1 MDSDVVTL
9 GPELLQRHLFHS
21 PAGWHLW
28 RSDWIIAN
36 SLLRRKQPV
45 IFLCLFIL
53 NITVTVSR
61 YHMLTLMPNDCILEA
76 TSFPILPSPTI
87 PSTLPYSS
95 APMNWKIGS
104 KTMTHLQKSQST
116 QIQVSHL
123 IIHNW
128 VDNGANHATVMAW
141 CSQCKQP
148 FKQHTG
154 EQAKMLLPS
163 CDPSFLASLTS
174 LLVAHFW
181 KQINVIMEYYCTS
194 ITTTELLGNCSE
206 MTWLVLPWEAHE
218 QSTCQLSSTDCVATR
233 RAAEKHS
240 YKVKSVVYWNC
251 TVKKICI

>member
-1 MDSDVVTL
+1 MSVYFKYHSNCEQISYADLHAKWLHPRGDLLSYSSKSDYSEHFAVQL
-9 GPELLQRHLFHS
+9 CAHELK
-21 PAGWHLW
+21 
-28 RSDWIIAN
+28 N
-36 SLLRRKQPV
+36 RKQ
-45 IFLCLFIL
+45 
-53 NITVTVSR
+53 N
-61 YHMLTLMPNDCILEA
+61 ND
-76 TSFPILPSPTI
+76 PP
-87 PSTLPYSS
+87 
-95 APMNWKIGS
+95 
-104 KTMTHLQKSQST
+104 

-194 ITTTELLGNCSE
+194 IRTTELLGNCSE
-206 MTWLVLPWEAHE
+206 VTWLVLPWEAHE
-218 QSTCQLSSTDCVATR
+218 QSTRQLSSTDRVATR

>member
-1 MDSDVVTL
+1 MTASSRR
-9 GPELLQRHLFHS
+9 PPFLFFQVRLFR
-21 PAGWHLW
+21 ALC
-28 RSDWIIAN
+28 RTA
-36 SLLRRKQPV
+36 LRPWTEKSEAKQWP
-45 IFLCLFIL
+45 
-53 NITVTVSR
+53 
-61 YHMLTLMPNDCILEA
+61 
-76 TSFPILPSPTI
+76 TS
-87 PSTLPYSS
+87 
-95 APMNWKIGS
+95 K
-104 KTMTHLQKSQST
+104 KSQST

-123 IIHNW
+123 IIHNR

-163 CDPSFLASLTS
+163 CDPSFLASLTL

-181 KQINVIMEYYCTS
+181 KQINIIIEYYCTS

-206 MTWLVLPWEAHE
+206 MTRLVLPWEAHE
-218 QSTCQLSSTDCVATR
+218 QSTRQLSSTDRVATR